1 MHQDDDS
8 GNQQKVKVEFVAAHM
23 QVVVQ
28 VFLLPTCWKSE
39 IHTEKFKFLYPLMMC
54 MLQELHN
61 HGFE

>member
-28 VFLLPTCWKSE
+28 VFFIANLLEVRDSHRE
-39 IHTEKFKFLYPLMMC
+39 IQVPLPS
-54 MLQELHN
+54 HDVYAT
-61 HGFE
+61 GTP